1 MRHKA
6 ICTEN
11 RAQPQFR
18 VGLVAALAVV
28 WMLVAT
34 LQLGRLQLV
43 EYRSYLERAR
53 RQQQRVVEVAPPRGI
68 LYDRNGR
75 ELAVSIQVD
84 SAFAVPSEIP
94 NPYLAARLLAPVLN
108 SSPEEIETR
117 LSRSRSF
124 VWLGRKLDAE
134 TVEQLKALNLSGIYF
149 QKENRR
155 FYPKRDLA
163 AHVLGFVD
171 LDEKGLA
178 GIEYSLDEEI
188 RGQPVRMLV
197 MADARRRWY
206 DRDGREPQ
214 RGASVLL
221 TLDDHIQY
229 IAEKELRAA
238 IRATRAQAGT
248 VIVQNPSTG
257 EILALANWPSFNP
270 NAPQESRETARMNR
284 ATSAVYE
291 PGSIF
296 KIVTLAAAFEEN
308 LTHAD
313 EVIDCQ
319 NGAIHI
325 AGHRIRDHKP
335 FGLLNVAEVM
345 AKSSDVG
352 AIKLGLRTGAR
363 KLYQY
368 IRAFGFGQL
377 TGIELS
383 GESRGLLRSVENWTP
398 VSVGSISMGQEVG
411 VTSVQMVTAMSAIAN
426 GGLLVPPRLVRQ
438 LQRGERV
445 TSPGRPAPVRVVRAT
460 TAATL
465 RRLLER
471 VVLEGTGQAARL
483 DGWTSAGK
491 TGTAQK
497 IDPVTGRY
505 SLTDHIAS
513 YVGFAPL
520 NEPAITVLVMLDS
533 PAGEY
538 HGGQVAAPVFKKIAE
553 QVLAYLGVPHDVMPP
568 APLERARSARPSTD
582 ELSDFHPWQR
592 VSTSVAAAEPVEP
605 ALFSDAAAH
614 RAPTLA
620 LSDTDAV
627 EVPLLVGKT
636 VRAVTEQCLRIGLH
650 PVLIGTGVALEQAPA
665 RGERVP
671 RGSRITIRFARGT
684 PVGATA
690 APAHHA
696 EPRGRN

>member
-1 MRHKA
+1 MTRKA
-6 ICTEN
+6 SPTKRSAEP
-11 RAQPQFR
+11 AVR

-28 WMLVAT
+28 WMLAAT

-43 EYRSYLERAR
+43 EYGAYLERAR
-53 RQQQRVVEVAPPRGI
+53 RQQQRMVEVSPPRGI

-84 SAFAVPSEIP
+84 SAFAVPAEIP
-94 NPYLAARLLAPVLN
+94 NPYMAARLLAPVLGV
-108 SSPEEIETR
+108 SPEEIETR

-124 VWLGRKLDAE
+124 VWLARKLPADTAE
-134 TVEQLKALNLSGIYF
+134 QIKALNLSGVYF

-171 LDEKGLA
+171 IDEKGLA

-197 MADARRRWY
+197 LADARRRWY
-206 DRDGREPQ
+206 DRNGREPQ
-214 RGASVLL
+214 PGASVVL
-221 TLDDHIQY
+221 TLDDQIQY

-248 VIVQNPSTG
+248 VIVQDPATG

-270 NAPQESRETARMNR
+270 NAPQEAREAARMNR
-284 ATSAVYE
+284 AVSAVYE

-308 LTHAD
+308 LTRTT
-313 EVIDCQ
+313 ELIDCQ
-319 NGAIHI
+319 NGAIYI

-335 FGLLNVAEVM
+335 FGLLNVAQVL
-345 AKSSDVG
+345 ARSSDVG
-352 AIKLGLRTGAR
+352 AIKLGLRVGPR
-363 KLYQY
+363 RLHQY
-368 IRAFGFGQL
+368 IRAFGFGQP

-383 GESRGLLRSVENWTP
+383 GESRGLLRPVENWTP

-426 GGLLVPPRLVRQ
+426 GGLLVPPRLVRELRRNNQ
-438 LQRGERV
+438 V
-445 TSPGRPAPVRVVRAT
+445 TVPQRPAPVRVVSAT

-465 RRLLER
+465 RRLLEG

-497 IDPVTGRY
+497 IDPATGRY
-505 SLTDHIAS
+505 SLTDHIAG

-520 NEPAITVLVMLDS
+520 NQPAITVLVVLDS
-533 PAGEY
+533 PPGEY
-538 HGGQVAAPVFKKIAE
+538 HGGKVAAPVFKKIAE
-553 QVLAYLGVPHDVMPP
+553 QTLAYLGVPHDVIPP
-568 APLERARSARPSTD
+568 VPLERARLRLPDAD
-582 ELSDFHPWQR
+582 QLSDFHPLQR
-592 VSTSVAAAEPVEP
+592 VSAAAAEPETEPVLQRTAETARATTMAFGEAETIAVP
-605 ALFSDAAAH
+605 AL
-614 RAPTLA
+614 
-620 LSDTDAV
+620 
-627 EVPLLVGKT
+627 EGKT
-636 VRAVTEQCLRIGLH
+636 VRAVTELCVRLGLT
-650 PVLIGTGVALEQAPA
+650 PVLIGTGVAREQVPA
-665 RGERVP
+665 AGEHVP
-671 RGSRITIRFARGT
+671 RGSRITVRFARNVPART
-684 PVGATA
+684 ATESVRDT
-690 APAHHA
+690 
-696 EPRGRN
+696 EPKGRD